1 MKKTTVIL
9 SILGMLGCKTSS
21 ALKTVPALDIN
32 KYAGTWYE
40 IGRFPHSFE
49 KSLNRVSAT
58 YEIKDNGKIKV
69 LNVGY
74 SKTDSTKKK
83 EITGTAWVPNSQEPG
98 KIKVQFFWPFA
109 GDYWVI
115 HLDEAYTEA
124 VVGSPGLDY
133 LWILSRN
140 TEMAEADYQRLLQV
154 AADAGF
160 DTKRVERVKQK

>member
-1 MKKTTVIL
+1 
-9 SILGMLGCKTSS
+9 
-21 ALKTVPALDIN
+21 
-32 KYAGTWYE
+32 
-40 IGRFPHSFE
+40 
-49 KSLNRVSAT
+49 
-58 YEIKDNGKIKV
+58 V

-115 HLDEAYTEA
+115 HIDEAYTEA

-140 TEMAEADYQRLLQV
+140 TEMAETDYQRLLQV